1 MEKLSNLAISRRTT
15 LIGAIINVL
24 LATSKITIG
33 LLGNSAALLA
43 DGIHSATDLFSD
55 LLVFIGITFAHAPPD
70 REHPYGHGKFESL
83 TTFMIAL
90 LTVSVGIGIC
100 FDAWNRLQIPHETQ
114 IHPIVLSII
123 LLSIASKEWL
133 YQYTN
138 RIAKKI
144 HSQALAANA
153 WHHRSD
159 AISSVAALVGIGGAL
174 AGFPILDPLA
184 AIAVALII
192 ARAGWHIGQ
201 GAFQELT
208 DTSVPESLLT
218 TFNQKLETLPGVLD
232 IHRLRARRQGPDM
245 LIDLHVVVPGNYS
258 VSEGHAVTLRI
269 EHCLEKLDDSIREIV
284 IHVDHENDQE
294 KPNSPLFTTTRE
306 SLTKQ
311 FNLFINEQKLNII
324 LHQLTPHY
332 SHQGIYL
339 EIVLKTTDKTP
350 PPDLNQVANLIKEKA
365 IALTSIHG
373 TQVSLLLS
381 SCDPNNK

>member
-1 MEKLSNLAISRRTT
+1 MDQHAKLTIARRTT
-15 LIGAIINVL
+15 VIGAFINVL
-24 LATSKITIG
+24 LSVLKITIG

-55 LLVFIGITFAHAPPD
+55 LLVFIGITFAHTPPD
-70 REHPYGHGKFESL
+70 QEHPYGHGKFESL

-100 FDAWNRLQIPHETQ
+100 LDAWGRLHTPPTAPM
-114 IHPIVLSII
+114 HPIVLSII
-123 LLSIASKEWL
+123 FLSIASKEWL

-144 HSQALAANA
+144 QSQALTANA

-159 AISSVAALVGIGGAL
+159 AISSIAALIGIGGAL
-174 AGFPILDPLA
+174 AGLPILDPLA

-208 DTSVPESLLT
+208 DTSVPEALLT
-218 TFNQKLETLPGVLD
+218 TLNQTLHNLPGVLD

-245 LIDLHVVVPGNYS
+245 LIDLHVVVPKNYS
-258 VSEGHAVTLRI
+258 VSEGHAVTLSI
-269 EHCLEKLDDSIREIV
+269 EHCLKQLDDSIREIV

-294 KPNSPLFTTTRE
+294 
-306 SLTKQ
+306 
-311 FNLFINEQKLNII
+311 I
-324 LHQLTPHY
+324 L
-332 SHQGIYL
+332 
-339 EIVLKTTDKTP
+339 E
-350 PPDLNQVANLIKEKA
+350 
-365 IALTSIHG
+365 
-373 TQVSLLLS
+373 
-381 SCDPNNK
+381 